1 MSLGGG
7 AAGPLAG
14 TMDALVLVRHG
25 ESVGNVAD
33 ARAREAGAGRLDLD
47 TRDPDTPLSER
58 GERQAAVLAQHVAE
72 SETRRP
78 DVVLSSPYLRAASTA
93 RIVAQAIG
101 MEPTWDER
109 LRERDLGVFDGL
121 TGSGIRAS
129 HPEEAER
136 RSRLGKFYYRP
147 PGGESWTD
155 VALRVRHVLLDLAL
169 TQAGRSVWVFTHQ
182 AVIMSFRLALE
193 GLDETTLLDLDR
205 SQPLANCSL
214 TRYRGRSG
222 GGLEL
227 ESFADVAHLED
238 AAVEETHEPTATEPT
253 AEPER
258 RGARG

>member
-1 MSLGGG
+1 MTLSE
-7 AAGPLAG
+7 AGQQIPG
-14 TMDALVLVRHG
+14 TLDALVLVRHG
-25 ESVGNVAD
+25 ESMGNVAD
-33 ARAREAGAGRLDLD
+33 AQARKAGAGHLDLD

-58 GERQAAVLAQHVAE
+58 GVRQAMVLAQHVAQTE
-72 SETRRP
+72 ARRP
-78 DVVLSSPYLRAASTA
+78 DVVLSSPYMRAASTA

-101 MEPTWDER
+101 MQPTWDER

-129 HPEEAER
+129 YPEEAER

-155 VALRVRHVLLDLAL
+155 VALRVRQVLLDLAL
-169 TQAGRSVWVFTHQ
+169 THSGRSVWVFSHQ

-214 TRYRGRSG
+214 TRYRGRPG
-222 GGLEL
+222 TPLEL
-227 ESFADVAHLED
+227 ESFADVRHLED
-238 AAVEETHEPTATEPT
+238 AAVEETHEPTATEPST
-253 AEPER
+253 PRER
-258 RGARG
+258 RQAGA

>member
-1 MSLGGG
+1 MKRSG
-7 AAGPLAG
+7 ADPGPLSG
-14 TMDALVLVRHG
+14 TMDTLVLVRHA

-33 ARAREAGAGRLDLD
+33 ARARQAGAGRLDLD

-58 GERQAAVLAQHVAE
+58 GVRQATVLAQHVAQTE
-72 SETRRP
+72 VRRP
-78 DVVLSSPYLRAASTA
+78 DVVLSSPYLRAARTA
-93 RIVAQAIG
+93 RIVAEAIG
-101 MEPTWDER
+101 TEPAWDER

-169 TQAGRSVWVFTHQ
+169 THAGRSVWVFTHQ

-193 GLDETTLLDLDR
+193 GLDEATLLELDR

-214 TRYRGRSG
+214 TRYRGG
-222 GGLEL
+222 PGKALEL
-227 ESFADVAHLED
+227 ESFADVSHLED

-253 AEPER
+253 TQRER
-258 RGARG
+258 RPAGA